1 MGLSYEEMLS
11 CTFREF
17 DYLQRGFNRRIERG
31 FDYVRHIIASN
42 FNSSGFSK
50 KAVKPSDVMQ
60 LPMLDGYG
68 RSKTV
73 KAEKMDK
80 ADVNELLKVLDNGTV
95 K

>member
-1 MGLSYEEMLS
+1 MLS

-17 DYLQRGFNRRIERG
+17 DYRQRGYNRRVERG
-31 FDYVRHIIASN
+31 FDHVRHLVAGM
-42 FNSSGFSK
+42 FNSSGFSR
-50 KAVKPSDVMQ
+50 KAVKAQDIMK
-60 LPMLDGYG
+60 LPLLDGYG

>member
-42 FNSSGFSK
+42 FNSSGFSR
-50 KAVKPSDVMQ
+50 KAVKPSEIMK
-60 LPMLDGYG
+60 LPMLDNYG

-80 ADVNELLKVLDNGTV
+80 DDVNKLLDVLNKT
-95 K
+95 